1 MRKNRIKN
9 NPLLWTTI
17 GIALFMFLPAIIA
30 FSYQFIMSLKGIT
43 IHEGNSAVFSLFWY
57 SFITIPI
64 GLIAFL
70 IFGIGILVNENQK
83 KKYKN

>member
-1 MRKNRIKN
+1 MNRIKN

-17 GIALFMFLPAIIA
+17 GITLFMFLPAIIA
-30 FSYQFIMSLKGIT
+30 FSYQFIMSLNGVSV
-43 IHEGNSAVFSLFWY
+43 HEGNSAIFSLFWY

-70 IFGIGILVNENQK
+70 ILGIGMCVNKYQK
-83 KKYKN
+83 KKYRNEN